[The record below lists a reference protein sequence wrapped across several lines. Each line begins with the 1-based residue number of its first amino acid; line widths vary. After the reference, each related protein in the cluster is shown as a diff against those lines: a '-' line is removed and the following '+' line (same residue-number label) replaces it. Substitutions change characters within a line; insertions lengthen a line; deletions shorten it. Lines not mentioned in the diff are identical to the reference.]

1 MTTITDIL
9 DEIKAYV
16 MRQEFVKKYFK
27 SNGNSNGCEKLFDE
41 ELISNL
47 KSKYQHEYM
56 EFNLITGQHFPTMD
70 ILIDGNKYRVELKS
84 SQKGELSIPG
94 NSTLES
100 QTDDDCY
107 IIWTGSE

>member
-9 DEIKAYV
+9 DEIKAYI

-47 KSKYQHEYM
+47 KSKYQH
-56 EFNLITGQHFPTMD
+56 
-70 ILIDGNKYRVELKS
+70 
-84 SQKGELSIPG
+84 
-94 NSTLES
+94 
-100 QTDDDCY
+100 
-107 IIWTGSE
+107 